1 MGGTAKG
8 LRPTAQ
14 SSLTSWRG
22 GSQGSENE
30 AIRVTEQEMQ
40 EVTGE
45 ANAFALALETGMGLL
60 WLVLSA

>member
-14 SSLTSWRG
+14 SSHFLAGEGVRAVRTRP
-22 GSQGSENE
+22 SESLNKKC
-30 AIRVTEQEMQ
+30 R